1 MAWGRYTG
9 HRKSREKDSLWRIE
23 RVRRFDLA
31 TSRKRINSNS
41 RLLSFTTFNNT
52 GNPRGK
58 AYGVGTNCGVV
69 AGDSLGFRLKNICS

>member
-52 GNPRGK
+52 E
-58 AYGVGTNCGVV
+58 THVV
-69 AGDSLGFRLKNICS
+69 KLTVLELIVESWPVIHSGSG